1 MRRSRGERG
10 TAVGASSQTAVPS
23 FWDGR
28 DGQRVCVLL
37 PELTPRARRA
47 ALQAGE
53 FTVVVVGFAASSQFR
68 LDVELVLPA
77 RQLRP
82 VAQIAMGQ
90 ARPGPGS
97 LVCETKGSLGFRV
110 LNPTLNPTLNP
121 KVGQTKKGENG
132 SSSTMI
138 MAA

>member
-1 MRRSRGERG
+1 MRRSRAERG
-10 TAVGASSQTAVPS
+10 TAVGASSQTAVPTLQ
-23 FWDGR
+23 DRR
-28 DGQRVCVLL
+28 DGQRVCFLL
-37 PELTPRARRA
+37 PELTPLARRA

-90 ARPGPGS
+90 ARPSPES
-97 LVCETKGSLGFRV
+97 LVCE
-110 LNPTLNPTLNP
+110 PE
-121 KVGQTKKGENG
+121 GQTCTNSKRH
-132 SSSTMI
+132 
-138 MAA
+138 

>member
-1 MRRSRGERG
+1 MDR
-10 TAVGASSQTAVPS
+10 AL
-23 FWDGR
+23 
-28 DGQRVCVLL
+28 CVLL
-37 PELTPRARRA
+37 PELTPLACRA

-90 ARPGPGS
+90 ARPSDLILTHP
-97 LVCETKGSLGFRV
+97 
-110 LNPTLNPTLNP
+110 
-121 KVGQTKKGENG
+121 
-132 SSSTMI
+132 
-138 MAA
+138 